1 MTWRER
7 LEGWLVSDEVKK
19 AVKDNEEAHKRLQRA
34 LSDCVEPGLK
44 GVDALLKGEKENA
57 TA

>member
-7 LEGWLVSDEVKK
+7 LEGWLVPEEVKQ
-19 AVKDNEEAHKRLQRA
+19 AVRENEEAHRKLQKA
-34 LSDCVEPGLK
+34 LSEGVAPGLK
-44 GVDALLKGEKENA
+44 GVDALLKGEKDHA